1 MAGGNLS
8 PRQKMINLM
17 YLVFIAMLALNMS
30 KEVLSA
36 FGLLNEKLEASNTK
50 ATQNNLMAY
59 EGLKQKAADQPEKY
73 AGMLEEYNGVNSMSD
88 EFYAYIDGIKTKI
101 TERVDPDDLESGNYE
116 VMDKADELDQM
127 FFQGDNYSQEGKKFV
142 DYINEYREQALTT
155 VKSIPDTLINATQK
169 ESLLATISDRFYTG
183 DENGEVERKSDQKM
197 QPWLNYHYEGFPLIA
212 SLTKLTNLQSDI
224 KTTQEDI
231 LSSMVA
237 GQMAS
242 DVSYSN
248 YSTLL
253 ETPKSAYYSGEEFD
267 GAIVLGRV
275 DATTVPDRAEL
286 TLDGRELKEGED
298 YKFEN
303 GQVKM
308 MVNAGRPGDHTLEGT
323 LIFKEDGQEI
333 EVPVSQTFAT
343 ISKPNGA
350 VISADKMNVVYRG
363 VTNPL
368 TISIPG
374 IPDNKVN
381 ASAPGLSRV
390 SGSKYAMKPG
400 TGRTVKITASGVL
413 PTGDRVGSS
422 TEFRIKDIP
431 RPSGTVRGEFGEIKM
446 PRANLE
452 ISTIGAML
460 EDFDFDLNIA
470 VSGFKFKVPGQP
482 TVQVNGNKLDGRAK
496 AALKRA
502 DRGEAVQIFDIEAY
516 ITNNRSYKLKKVS
529 PVVVELTN

>member
-36 FGLLNEKLEASNTK
+36 FGLLNEKLETANTK

-59 EGLKQKAADQPEKY
+59 DGLKQKAADQPEKY
-73 AGMLEEYNGVNSMSD
+73 SVMLEKYNGVNSLSD
-88 EFYAYIDGIKTKI
+88 EFYSYVGEIKSKI
-101 TERVDPDDLESGNYE
+101 SASVDPDDLEEKNYE
-116 VMDKADELDQM
+116 VMDKADDLDQL
-127 FFQGDNYSQEGKKFV
+127 FFNGDNYSPEGREFV
-142 DYINEYREQALTT
+142 DYIVRYKEQAMAT
-155 VKSIPDTLINATQK
+155 VSSIPDSLMNAEQK
-169 ESLLATISDRFYTG
+169 ASLVATISDRFSTG
-183 DENGEVERKSDQKM
+183 DENGEVERNDGKM
-197 QPWLNYHYEGFPLIA
+197 VDWLNYHYEGFPLIA
-212 SLTKLTNLQSDI
+212 SLTKLTNIQSDI

-231 LSSMVA
+231 LSSMVQ
-237 GQMAS
+237 GQLTS

-286 TLDGRELKEGED
+286 TLDGRALKEGED

-308 MVNAGRPGDHTLEGT
+308 MVNAGRPGDHTLEGK
-323 LIFKEDGQEI
+323 LIFKEEGGEI
-333 EVPVSQTFAT
+333 EVPVTQTFAT

-363 VTNPL
+363 VSNPL

-374 IPDNKVN
+374 IPDNKVS
-381 ASAPGLSRV
+381 ASAPGLKRV
-390 SGSKYAMKPG
+390 SGSKYAMMPQK
-400 TGRTVKITASGVL
+400 GRTVKISASGSL
-413 PTGDRVGSS
+413 PDGQRVGSS

-431 RPSGTVRGEFGEIKM
+431 RPSGTVRGEFGELKM
-446 PRANLE
+446 SKNNLE

-482 TVQVNGNKLDGRAK
+482 TVQVNGSKLDARAK

-502 DRGEAVQIFDIEAY
+502 GRGESIQIFDIEAY

-529 PVVVELTN
+529 PVVVEITN